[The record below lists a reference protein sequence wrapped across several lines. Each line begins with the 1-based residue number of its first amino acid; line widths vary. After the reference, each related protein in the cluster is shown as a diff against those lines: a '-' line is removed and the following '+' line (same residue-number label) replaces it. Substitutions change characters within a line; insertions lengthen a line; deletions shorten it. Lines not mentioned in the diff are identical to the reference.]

1 MKKLNESI
9 LCELNRQ
16 DIMSDQNVIDIIN
29 SFSSR
34 KNHLKYKIEGNQA
47 EFEDGT
53 IIKFI
58 VNDDSDIEYY
68 FINSQGD
75 ASKAALVYDW
85 SLLDTLTES
94 ETYGDPEN
102 DLNHD
107 AGYLFDYDRVKEHLD
122 NLKSI
127 LVYNSD
133 QYVAEVSNLD
143 KGGSCKI
150 TVDYYMLV
158 ELCKMYEERLKEL
171 SKEV

>member
-94 ETYGDPEN
+94 E
-102 DLNHD
+102 DLNTD
-107 AGYLFDYDRVKEHLD
+107 FRGKAQELAKEYA
-122 NLKSI
+122 NLIATEKE
-127 LVYNSD
+127 
-133 QYVAEVSNLD
+133 QEPD
-143 KGGSCKI
+143 K
-150 TVDYYMLV
+150 DLV
-158 ELCKMYEERLKEL
+158 EIATSVIYQLINKLSYNFDDESANKMVSINKEA
-171 SKEV
+171 